1 VLRVSGATV
10 CLLTGLVT
18 ANDAHS
24 DLPYPVCTVVFNQY
38 SSTSYKLTLLP
49 VTLNRIQHLQLA
61 PNKKALLRATGR
73 YKRLNSAALKLVAPG
88 GLLLTFSC
96 SGAMTQSG
104 EFVPMV
110 QSAAIAVNRPVT
122 LLRTLTAAADH
133 VVNPAY
139 PEGAY
144 LTGAMLFCP

>member
-1 VLRVSGATV
+1 
-10 CLLTGLVT
+10 
-18 ANDAHS
+18 
-24 DLPYPVCTVVFNQY
+24 
-38 SSTSYKLTLLP
+38 
-49 VTLNRIQHLQLA
+49 LA
-61 PNKKALLRATGR
+61 PNKKALARATGR

-144 LTGAMLFCP
+144 LTGAMLYCP